1 MNRNRITIADVA
13 AAAGVSLMTVS
24 RAMNDRDGINSETR
38 TRILKIAEDL
48 GYHPSQLARGLV
60 TRQTST
66 LGLVMPDVANPFFAQ
81 IARGAEDIAY
91 QHGYNLFLINT
102 AEDAQREK
110 DALRS
115 LLEKEI
121 EGAVLCSSRLS
132 QEEMLP
138 YLNSL
143 PAVVLVNRDLP
154 EASPKVATLNVNDS
168 GGTELAVRYLVEHK
182 RYKIALIAGPENSVS
197 SKRRLLGFE
206 EGCRQNGLGCTQAQI
221 VHGSPTTQGGEEAA
235 LRLFKQLPDVDAII
249 AFNDLMAV
257 GAMRACLQ
265 TGRSIPHQVAVIG
278 ADDIPLAA
286 LTNPG
291 LTTLHIDLAALGE
304 KAMTALLQLINGS
317 GEPPEQI
324 IVQPELLVRQSA

>member
-38 TRILKIAEDL
+38 TRILKIAEEL

-102 AEDAQREK
+102 AEDPQREK

-121 EGAVLCSSRLS
+121 EGAVLCSPRLS
-132 QEEMLP
+132 QEDILP
-138 YLNSL
+138 FLKSL
-143 PAVVLVNRDLP
+143 PAAVLVNRELTEP
-154 EASPKVATLNVNDS
+154 NLKVATLNVNDS
-168 GGTELAVRYLVEHK
+168 GGTEQAVKYLVVQN
-182 RYKIALIAGPENSVS
+182 RRKIALIAGPENSVS
-197 SKRRLLGFE
+197 SKRRLNGFKT
-206 EGCRQNGLGCTQAQI
+206 GCRDNGLEYDSSQI
-221 VHGSPTTQGGEEAA
+221 IRCSPTTQGGEEAA
-235 LRLFKQLPDVDAII
+235 LKLFAQIPDVDAVIS
-249 AFNDLMAV
+249 FNDLVAV
-257 GAMRACLQ
+257 GVLRACQQ
-265 TGRSIPHQVAVIG
+265 THRSVPGQVAVIG
-278 ADDIPLAA
+278 ADDIPMAA
-286 LTNPG
+286 LTNPS
-291 LTTLHIDLAALGE
+291 LTTLHVDLAALGE

-317 GEPPEQI
+317 EQAPEQI
-324 IVQPELLVRQSA
+324 VVQPELLIRQSA